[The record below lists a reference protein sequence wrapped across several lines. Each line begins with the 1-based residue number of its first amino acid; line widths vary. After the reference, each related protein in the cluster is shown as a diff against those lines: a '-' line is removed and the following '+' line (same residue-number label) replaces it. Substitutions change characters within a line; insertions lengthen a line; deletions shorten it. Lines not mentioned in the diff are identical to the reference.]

1 MVLCCNYQ
9 YCSNVCIVF
18 VYIVMESTNKNYD
31 LDTSLARID
40 EILDASNDSFE
51 ESDSIVD
58 RSKLTY
64 TNGFYV
70 YATALFVDIRD
81 SSNMTDA
88 HKRPVLAKIYRSFI
102 SEMVALMN
110 GHSTCKE
117 VNINGDCVWCVCETN
132 YKADID
138 GVFSLAAKAC
148 SLVDILNFKLSK
160 RGYQT
165 YEVGVGIDYGRALM
179 IKAGNKGSGL
189 NDVVWMGDIVNQ
201 ACHLSN
207 EANSGYFDKRVFLSN
222 VIYDNLN
229 DKNKDLCSKDGGRN
243 IYQADVINIG
253 MSDWLKRQ

>member
-1 MVLCCNYQ
+1 MKATNYK
-9 YCSNVCIVF
+9 YDSNSSV
-18 VYIVMESTNKNYD
+18 S
-31 LDTSLARID
+31 RID
-40 EILDASNDSFE
+40 EILDASNDAFV

-58 RSKLTY
+58 REKLTY

-70 YATALFVDIRD
+70 HCTALFVDIRD

-110 GHSTCKE
+110 GHETCRE

-132 YKADID
+132 YKKDID

-148 SLVDILNFKLSK
+148 SLVDILNYKLK
-160 RGYQT
+160 KKGYQR

-179 IKAGNKGSGL
+179 IKAGYKGSSIQ
-189 NDVVWMGDIVNQ
+189 DVLWMGDVVNQ

-222 VIYDNLN
+222 IIFDNLN
-229 DKNKDLCSKDGGRN
+229 DDNKKLCSKDGGRD
-243 IYQADVINIG
+243 IYQADVVNIG
-253 MSDWLKRQ
+253 MNDWLKDADK

>member
-1 MVLCCNYQ
+1 
-9 YCSNVCIVF
+9 
-18 VYIVMESTNKNYD
+18 MESTNKNYD

-179 IKAGNKGSGL
+179 IKAGNEGSGL
-189 NDVVWMGDIVNQ
+189 NDVVWMGDVVNQ

>member
-1 MVLCCNYQ
+1 MDFMFMLQ
-9 YCSNVCIVF
+9 
-18 VYIVMESTNKNYD
+18 VYYD
-31 LDTSLARID
+31 S
-40 EILDASNDSFE
+40 
-51 ESDSIVD
+51 SINAW
-58 RSKLTY
+58 KK
-64 TNGFYV
+64 
-70 YATALFVDIRD
+70 AD
-81 SSNMTDA
+81 SSNMIDA

-110 GHSTCKE
+110 GHSSCKE

-189 NDVVWMGDIVNQ
+189 NDVVWMGDVVNQ

-229 DKNKDLCSKDGGRN
+229 DKNKNLCSKDGGRN

>member
-1 MVLCCNYQ
+1 
-9 YCSNVCIVF
+9 
-18 VYIVMESTNKNYD
+18 MEATNKRYD
-31 LDTSLARID
+31 FSLSLSRID
-40 EILDASNDSFE
+40 EILDAPGDSFE

-58 RSKLTY
+58 RGKLTFK
-64 TNGFYV
+64 NGFYV
-70 YATALFVDIRD
+70 YCTALFVDIRD

-110 GHSTCKE
+110 GHESCRE

-148 SLVDILNFKLSK
+148 SLVDILNYKLQK
-160 RGYQT
+160 KNYQT
-165 YEVGVGIDYGRALM
+165 YQVGVGIDYGRALM
-179 IKAGNKGSGL
+179 IKAGNSGSEI
-189 NDVVWMGDIVNQ
+189 NDVVWMGDVVNQ
-201 ACHLSN
+201 ASHLCN
-207 EANSGYFDKRVFLSN
+207 EANSGYFDKRVFISN

-229 DKNKDLCSKDGGRN
+229 DSNKALCSKDNGRD

-253 MSDWLKRQ
+253 MNEWLKNQQ

>member
-1 MVLCCNYQ
+1 MKATNY
-9 YCSNVCIVF
+9 
-18 VYIVMESTNKNYD
+18 KYD
-31 LDTSLARID
+31 LNSSVSRID
-40 EILDASNDSFE
+40 EILDASNDAFV

-58 RSKLTY
+58 REKLTY

-70 YATALFVDIRD
+70 HCTALFVDIRD

-110 GHSTCKE
+110 GHETCRE

-132 YKADID
+132 YKKDID

-148 SLVDILNFKLSK
+148 SLVDILNYKLK
-160 RGYQT
+160 KKGYLR

-179 IKAGNKGSGL
+179 IKAGYKGSSIQ
-189 NDVVWMGDIVNQ
+189 DVLWMGDVVNQ

-222 VIYDNLN
+222 IIFDNLN
-229 DKNKDLCSKDGGRN
+229 DDNKKLCSKDGGRD
-243 IYQADVINIG
+243 IYQADVVNIG
-253 MSDWLKRQ
+253 MNDWLKDADK

>member
-1 MVLCCNYQ
+1 MKATNY
-9 YCSNVCIVF
+9 
-18 VYIVMESTNKNYD
+18 KYD
-31 LDTSLARID
+31 LNSSVSRID
-40 EILDASNDSFE
+40 EILDASNDEFV

-58 RSKLTY
+58 REKLTD

-70 YATALFVDIRD
+70 HCTALFVDIRD

-110 GHSTCKE
+110 GHDTCRE

-132 YKADID
+132 YKKDID

-148 SLVDILNFKLSK
+148 SLVDILNYKLK
-160 RGYQT
+160 KKGYQR

-179 IKAGNKGSGL
+179 IKAGYKGSGIQ
-189 NDVVWMGDIVNQ
+189 DVLWMGDVVNQ

-222 VIYDNLN
+222 IIFDNLN
-229 DKNKDLCSKDGGRN
+229 DDNQKLCSKDGGRD
-243 IYQADVINIG
+243 IYQADVVNIG
-253 MSDWLKRQ
+253 MNDWLQDADK